1 MSRRARWVVFCA
13 AAAWMLL
20 SPAIVQVFG
29 LKAPMVRAW
38 QMFHRRGVGICSAR
52 FEDRGAVIDRYALF
66 GVDRSTAPDDLRRI
80 TDEARARRM
89 AKRICRKIGA
99 GAEVRVLLRCGE
111 RDGLVT
117 VLDREEDL
125 CAAR

>member
-1 MSRRARWVVFCA
+1 MSRRARWIVFCA
-13 AAAWMLL
+13 AACWMLL

-29 LKAPMVRAW
+29 VKAPMVRAW
-38 QMFHRRGVGICSAR
+38 QMFHRRGVGICAAR
-52 FEDRGAVIDRYALF
+52 YDDRGAAIDRFALF
-66 GVDRSTAPDDLRRI
+66 GVDRASAPADFRRI

-89 AKRICRKIGA
+89 AKRICRKIGSS
-99 GAEVRVLLRCGE
+99 AEVRVVLRCGE